1 MKENFLIH
9 IEGTIVTDEVKDVVD
24 LTTVGS
30 FYQRDCKSYICYNE
44 SDATGFDG
52 SMTTVKV
59 WDRGASIT
67 RYGKHRSCLI
77 IEEGATNICNYDT
90 PAGSIMLDINGVQVK
105 SQLCETGGSL
115 NLAYS
120 LNGSGMLISD
130 NTININ
136 VKEM

>member
-9 IEGTIVTDEVKDVVD
+9 IEGTIVADDVKDVVD

-30 FYQRDCKSYICYNE
+30 FYEKDSKFYICYNE
-44 SDATGFDG
+44 SSATGFDG

-59 WDRGASIT
+59 WERGASIT

-90 PAGSIMLDINGVQVK
+90 PAGSIMLDINGVGVK
-105 SQLCETGGSL
+105 SKLGAKGGDL
-115 NLAYS
+115 NLSYS
-120 LNGSGMLISD
+120 LSGSGMLISD